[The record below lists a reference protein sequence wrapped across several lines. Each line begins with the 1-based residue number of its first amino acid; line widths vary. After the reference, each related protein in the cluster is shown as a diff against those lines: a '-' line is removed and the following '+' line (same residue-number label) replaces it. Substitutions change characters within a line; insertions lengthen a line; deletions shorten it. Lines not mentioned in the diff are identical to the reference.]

1 MKSFNLTEWA
11 LNHRAIV
18 LFLILAIAIGGVLG
32 FTKLGQLEDPNFSV
46 PSMTVIVIWPGATAQ
61 QIQDEVLNR
70 MEKKFEQLDHFEK
83 VKTYAR
89 QGYGGMTITV
99 VGGTSHEDQREAWYQ
114 ARKKFSDVKLEL
126 PEGVIGPIFNDE
138 YGDVTGLLYAVKGD
152 GISHAELSDTAEDIK
167 RRLLK
172 VPMVK
177 KVDIYGKQ
185 AKKVYVEFSNE
196 RLAALGITPLAIAES
211 LRNQNSVLASGQID
225 THGDRVLVRVSGQFT
240 SLDDIRNVPIAAGGR
255 LIKLG
260 DFTTITR
267 GYEDPPMYTVRH
279 NGQQVLMLGITMTN
293 DGNIVDL
300 GKAIEKAVANVQA
313 ELPHGV
319 ELERVADQPTV
330 VSESIWEF
338 ERSLMEAL
346 AIVLAVCLFSL
357 GWRTGIVV
365 GLSVP
370 IVLGVVALVM
380 LAMGW
385 NLERVSLGSLIIA
398 LGLLVDDGIIA
409 VEMMVVK
416 MEEGWDRLKAAAY
429 SYAATAMP
437 RLTGALITVAAF
449 MPIGFSKS
457 TTGEYAGGIFW
468 IVGTAVLFSWVV
480 SGIITPYLAVNMLPK
495 DFGKHHHGADPYDTP
510 FYRKLRRWID
520 LAIERRWWVIGAT
533 VAALAVAI
541 VGSRFVPQQFF
552 PNSSRPELV
561 VELRLKEG
569 ASFAATTEQVK
580 KMEAVLKKDEDVRFF
595 TAYTGAG
602 QPRFYLSLN
611 PELPN
616 PGYAVFIVMTRDM
629 EARERVRSRLM
640 ASVNEEF
647 PEVWVRVT
655 RLELGPPV
663 GFPVQFRVVGP
674 DTQMVRSIAREVE
687 AVVASSPKVR
697 DVQLDWNDPVR
708 TLRVDLDQDKA
719 RALGLAP
726 ADVAFVTQTVMN
738 GATMSQ
744 LREHEDLID
753 IVARAVPSERLDVD
767 TLKDVNLYTRE
778 GTVVPLSQVARVR
791 YELEEPVLW
800 RRNRDMAITV
810 RADVKDGEQGVSVTQ
825 EIRPML
831 KDIEAKLPFGYRIDV
846 GGAVEESDIANRA
859 LMAVFPVMLVTILT
873 ILMLQLQSFSRMFMV
888 FLTAP
893 LGLIGVVAAL
903 LIFQA
908 PLGFVAILGVTALC
922 GMIMRNAV
930 ILVDQVQA
938 EMAEGRDPWNAVL
951 EAAVHR
957 TRPVA
962 LTAAATVLAM
972 IPLTRS
978 VFWGPMAIA
987 IMGGLTVAT
996 VLTIFFVPALY
1007 AAWFRVER
1015 ASAPNPPLVRRR
1027 PPPRHE
1033 APMNDT
1039 SGEFTDQAALQRP
1052 SHRRAGLARS
1062 TGRRAE
1068 PRSICFAAMSKRAPR
1083 CMARTSSPGARSAIV
1098 IAAIAF
1104 VLTGCATTDDADPG
1118 ALHRG
1123 ECEAAFHRVVDRQSP
1138 AVSRS
1143 AVHHRS
1149 RTGRASRR
1157 LAVYREP
1164 IAFDGVRID
1173 DDRVRRRRLLGRAGQ
1188 GKHRDAT
1195 RQSTAAQARADH
1207 GARSLSGHT
1216 V

>member
-11 LNHRAIV
+11 LNHRAVV
-18 LFLILAIAIGGVLG
+18 LFLILVIAIGGVLS
-32 FTKLGQLEDPNFSV
+32 FTQLGQLEDPNFSV
-46 PSMTVIVIWPGATAQ
+46 PSMTAMVIWPGATAQ
-61 QIQDEVLNR
+61 QVQDELLNR

-89 QGYGGMTITV
+89 QGYGAMLITV
-99 VGGTSHEDQREAWYQ
+99 VGGTSPVDQQEAWYQ
-114 ARKKFSDVKLEL
+114 ARKKFSDIKNEL
-126 PEGVIGPIFNDE
+126 PEGVIGPLFNDE
-138 YGDVTGLLYAVKGD
+138 FGDVTGLLYAVKGD
-152 GISHAELSDTAEDIK
+152 GVSLAELSDVSEDLK

-177 KVDIYGKQ
+177 KIDIYGKQ
-185 AKKVYVEFSNE
+185 AKKVYVEFSHQ

-211 LRNQNSVLASGQID
+211 LRSQNSVLAAGSID
-225 THGDRVLVRVSGQFT
+225 THGDRVLVRVSGQFA

-267 GYEDPPMYTVRH
+267 GYEDPPTYTVRH

-300 GKAIEKAVANVQA
+300 GQAIESAVAQLQT
-313 ELPHGV
+313 ELPYGV

-330 VSESIWEF
+330 VTDSIWEF
-338 ERSLMEAL
+338 ERALLEAL
-346 AIVLAVCLFSL
+346 AIVLAVCLVSL

-365 GLSVP
+365 GLAVP

-385 NLERVSLGSLIIA
+385 NLERISLGSLIIA

-409 VEMMVVK
+409 VEMMIVK

-429 SYAATAMP
+429 SYSATAMP
-437 RLTGALITVAAF
+437 RLTGALITTAAF
-449 MPIGFSKS
+449 MPVGFSQS

-468 IVGTAVLFSWVV
+468 IVGIAVLFSWIV
-480 SGIITPYLAVNMLPK
+480 SGIITPYLAVKMLPK
-495 DFGKHHHGADPYDTP
+495 DFGQHHHGGDPYGTP
-510 FYRKLRRWID
+510 FYRRLRGWID
-520 LAIERRWWVIGAT
+520 LAIEWRWLVIGIT
-533 VAALAVAI
+533 VAALAAAI
-541 VGSRFVPQQFF
+541 YGSRFVPQQFF

-580 KMEAVLKKDEDVRFF
+580 KMESILAKDEDIRFF

-602 QPRFYLSLN
+602 QPRFYLSLD

-616 PGYAVFIVMTRDM
+616 PGYASFIVMTRDM

-674 DTQMVRSIAREVE
+674 DTQRVRSIAREVE
-687 AVVASSPKVR
+687 AAVASSPKVR

-708 TLRVDLDQDKA
+708 ALRVDLDQDKA

-738 GATMSQ
+738 GATMSH

-825 EIRPML
+825 EIRPLL

-846 GGAVEESDIANRA
+846 GGAVEESDKANRA
-859 LMAVFPVMLVTILT
+859 LAAVAPVMLVTILT
-873 ILMLQLQSFSRMFMV
+873 ILMLQLQSFSLMTMV
-888 FLTAP
+888 LLTAP
-893 LGLIGVVAAL
+893 LGFIGVVAAL
-903 LIFQA
+903 LLFQA
-908 PLGFVAILGVTALC
+908 PLGFVAILGITALS
-922 GMIMRNAV
+922 GMIMRNSV

-962 LTAAATVLAM
+962 LAAMATALAM

-978 VFWGPMAIA
+978 IFWGPMAIA
-987 IMGGLTVAT
+987 MMGGLIVAT
-996 VLTIFFVPALY
+996 ILTIFFVPALY

-1015 ASAPNPPLVRRR
+1015 LVEQALGAAPV
-1027 PPPRHE
+1027 
-1033 APMNDT
+1033 
-1039 SGEFTDQAALQRP
+1039 
-1052 SHRRAGLARS
+1052 
-1062 TGRRAE
+1062 
-1068 PRSICFAAMSKRAPR
+1068 
-1083 CMARTSSPGARSAIV
+1083 
-1098 IAAIAF
+1098 
-1104 VLTGCATTDDADPG
+1104 
-1118 ALHRG
+1118 
-1123 ECEAAFHRVVDRQSP
+1123 P
-1138 AVSRS
+1138 A
-1143 AVHHRS
+1143 H
-1149 RTGRASRR
+1149 
-1157 LAVYREP
+1157 
-1164 IAFDGVRID
+1164 
-1173 DDRVRRRRLLGRAGQ
+1173 
-1188 GKHRDAT
+1188 
-1195 RQSTAAQARADH
+1195 
-1207 GARSLSGHT
+1207 
-1216 V
+1216 